1 MDMLNIKVNGLPI
14 EAPKGSTV
22 LEATRIAYDL
32 LKSVNA
38 TAKAVGVS
46 TKTVL
51 KTLCTS
57 GVYPTEQAELVNRL
71 IVNHTQEEIANRLSI
86 KVKTVQ
92 SYLPYTKGTYLTSV
106 KTVNAQRIAACRKR
120 KKGRE

>member
-1 MDMLNIKVNGLPI
+1 MKD
-14 EAPKGSTV
+14 
-22 LEATRIAYDL
+22 RIINTYDL

-38 TAKAVGVS
+38 TAKSVGVS

-51 KTLCTS
+51 KTLCTA
-57 GVYPTEQAELVNRL
+57 GIYPTEQAELVNRL
-71 IVNHTQEEIANRLSI
+71 IVNHTQEEISNRLSI

-92 SYLPYTKGTYLTSV
+92 SYLPYSKGTYLTED

-120 KKGRE
+120 KKTREEVASRET

>member
-1 MDMLNIKVNGLPI
+1 MKDRIVN
-14 EAPKGSTV
+14 T
-22 LEATRIAYDL
+22 YDL

-51 KTLCTS
+51 KTLCTV

-71 IVNHTQEEIANRLSI
+71 IANHTQKEIANRLSI

-92 SYLPYTKGTYLTSV
+92 SYLPYSKGTYLTSV
-106 KTVNAQRIAACRKR
+106 KTVNAQRISACRKR
-120 KKGRE
+120 KKAREEDASSGT